1 VTETPLSQPESD
13 PTDDAPRGRLAR
25 IIRRIYLT
33 YKYHGIWSVIFRAIT
48 FPLRFTPLERFVRF
62 GRRPKSNRAVARAWY
77 REHGRPVT
85 VVIPSYRDAMSVA
98 RLVKSIRRTTRPAL
112 VQIVVTDDASGA
124 EHVAALHQIRG
135 IRVIEG
141 RDNVGFA
148 ANVNRGIRAA
158 AAEHDVVVLNSD
170 VLALRDWL
178 ASLQFAASRDDLT
191 GIVGPK
197 LLYENNR
204 IQFGGTVRNRWSPE
218 WFDHRYRFR
227 PADWGPANV
236 AAPALAVCGA
246 CMYIKRE
253 VIDRTGLLDE
263 SYPMAYEDVDYCLRA
278 WQAGFAVEYWPEA
291 ELLHLESMTR
301 GTLVGERERRS
312 QAVFWE
318 RWGPFFDARE
328 VRNADGMLRVVYVT
342 EDTGVGGGHRD
353 IFEHLNGLVERGHE
367 AELWTLGDQPDW
379 FELRAPVRS
388 FESYDELVAAL
399 EPVDAIKIATWWNT
413 AASVWLASVRRG
425 IPAYFVQDIET
436 SYYPDDERMRDAV
449 LASYREEFHFMTISA
464 WNRKWL
470 RGMGLDAE
478 LIPPGIDLANFR
490 PLHGAARRDDMILAL
505 GRSNPLKNLPLTV
518 EAWRSLPEPR
528 PELCLFGIEPELA
541 DGDPG
546 IRYVTSPT
554 DAEVNELFNQATLF
568 IQTSTHEGFCL
579 PVLEAMATGA
589 AVVCTD
595 AHGNRDFCEDGRN
608 CLMPEAD
615 RRAVADAMIRLLDDP
630 SLRDRLGSAGIQTT
644 TEYAWRKRIDA
655 LEAFLN
661 RIAAPRTISPSTDTV
676 PQLRRAPAQ

>member
-1 VTETPLSQPESD
+1 
-13 PTDDAPRGRLAR
+13 
-25 IIRRIYLT
+25 
-33 YKYHGIWSVIFRAIT
+33 
-48 FPLRFTPLERFVRF
+48 
-62 GRRPKSNRAVARAWY
+62 
-77 REHGRPVT
+77 
-85 VVIPSYRDAMSVA
+85 
-98 RLVKSIRRTTRPAL
+98 
-112 VQIVVTDDASGA
+112 
-124 EHVAALHQIRG
+124 
-135 IRVIEG
+135 VIESEQ
-141 RDNVGFA
+141 NTGFA
-148 ANVNRGIRAA
+148 SNVNRGIRAA
-158 AAEHDVVVLNSD
+158 AAEYDVVIVNSD

-178 ASLQFAASRDDLT
+178 ASLQFGASQDERT

-204 IQFGGTVRNRWSPE
+204 VQSGGTVRNRTAPE
-218 WFDHRYRFR
+218 WFDHRYRFSL
-227 PADWGPANV
+227 AEWGPVNV
-236 AAPALAVCGA
+236 AQPTLAVCGA

-253 VIDRTGLLDE
+253 VIERTGLLDE

-278 WQAGFAVEYWPEA
+278 WDDGFRVLYWPES
-291 ELLHLESMTR
+291 ELVHLESMTR
-301 GTLVGERERRS
+301 GTVVGERERRS

-318 RWGPFFDARE
+318 RWGPFFDGRD

-353 IFEHLNGLVERGHE
+353 IFEHLNGLTDRGHE
-367 AELWTLGDQPDW
+367 AELWTLGEQPTW
-379 FELRAPVRS
+379 FNLRAPVRT
-388 FESYDELVAAL
+388 FQSYDELVDAL
-399 EPVDAIKIATWWNT
+399 EPLEAIKIATWWNT
-413 AASVWLASVRRG
+413 ARSVWLASVRHG

-449 LASYREEFHFMTISA
+449 LASYREEFHYMTISA
-464 WNRKWL
+464 WNRSRL
-470 RGMGLDAE
+470 RALGLDAE

-490 PLHGAARRDDMILAL
+490 PLDTGARRDDMILAL
-505 GRSNPLKNLPLTV
+505 GRSNPLKNLPLTLD
-518 EAWRSLPEPR
+518 AWRVLPEPR
-528 PELCLFGIEPELA
+528 PELCLFGIEPQLA

-568 IQTSTHEGFCL
+568 VQTSTHEGFCL

-615 RRAVADAMIRLLDDP
+615 RRAVADAMARLLADR
-630 SLRDRLGSAGIQTT
+630 SLREQLGSAGRETT
-644 TEYAWRKRIDA
+644 MQYAWSERLDA

-661 RIAAPRTISPSTDTV
+661 RIATPRTISPSTDAV
-676 PQLRRAPAQ
+676 PQLRRTPAQ